1 MKTNLITPI
10 IMAGGSGTRL
20 WPLSRQAMPKQ
31 FCDLGFENTLFQE
44 SLLRMK
50 NKMLF
55 NDPVVVC
62 SAKHEAIV
70 HMQAEE
76 VGIKL
81 GKVICEPV
89 GRNTTAAIALATTAL
104 DDPANALYL
113 VSASD
118 HKIHDIELFQA
129 DVIAARQTAM
139 EEKSIVLFGVKPTS
153 LETGYG
159 YVRAGAKIGNTK
171 SHEILEF
178 IEKPPLST
186 VEILVQEA
194 NIFWNSGMFF
204 FRKDVVETELNVLAP
219 EIFEQVQRAVAK
231 GTKVGDTI
239 HPDEAAFVSVKDI
252 SFDFSVMEKTRRA
265 AISPLS
271 SSWSD
276 LGSWKAVWENKAKDV
291 NGNVLS
297 GSVVDSYSKNC
308 IVTSDGPVVGT
319 CGLED
324 VVVVANRDAVLV
336 CHKEMVQGVKNIVEE
351 MKVEA
356 PHTVRSHA
364 GENRPWGDFQSL
376 DHGDSH
382 QVKRITVKPG
392 GQLSLQYHYHR
403 SEHWIVVKGT
413 ATVTVDDDVRQ
424 LTACQ
429 QIFIPQG
436 AVHRLENFT
445 DEPVEIIEVQY
456 GSYLGEDDIVRV
468 EDVYNRPATEAT
480 GPNAEVA

>member
-204 FRKDVVETELNVLAP
+204 FRKDVV
-219 EIFEQVQRAVAK
+219 
-231 GTKVGDTI
+231 
-239 HPDEAAFVSVKDI
+239 
-252 SFDFSVMEKTRRA
+252 
-265 AISPLS
+265 
-271 SSWSD
+271 
-276 LGSWKAVWENKAKDV
+276 
-291 NGNVLS
+291 
-297 GSVVDSYSKNC
+297 
-308 IVTSDGPVVGT
+308 
-319 CGLED
+319 
-324 VVVVANRDAVLV
+324 
-336 CHKEMVQGVKNIVEE
+336 
-351 MKVEA
+351 
-356 PHTVRSHA
+356 
-364 GENRPWGDFQSL
+364 
-376 DHGDSH
+376 
-382 QVKRITVKPG
+382 
-392 GQLSLQYHYHR
+392 
-403 SEHWIVVKGT
+403 
-413 ATVTVDDDVRQ
+413 
-424 LTACQ
+424 
-429 QIFIPQG
+429 
-436 AVHRLENFT
+436 
-445 DEPVEIIEVQY
+445 
-456 GSYLGEDDIVRV
+456 
-468 EDVYNRPATEAT
+468 
-480 GPNAEVA
+480 